1 MSGIFTRAKNWY
13 TKYERPVSSVAL
25 VGGFV
30 WNALVL
36 KRVDLFWENFWVVI
50 HILIIAV
57 CIVLINRQE
66 NKRQA
71 GQERGKI
78 HFWFITILQ
87 FTLGGLLSTFLVF
100 YFRSATLAVAWPFI
114 LILLIAFIANERFK
128 HHYERLTVQISV
140 LYLSLLSF
148 SIFIVPVVMH
158 QIGEGIFILS
168 SLVSLVL
175 LGLFLV
181 AIKKIAQE
189 RFVKSKHTVIGA
201 VLGIFVIVNA
211 LYFFDLIPPIPLA
224 LKDSGVYH
232 SITRDQGGTYLAT
245 TEPNTFW
252 DYFSFIT
259 DINIT
264 QGEPVYVFSAIFSP
278 TAFHTN
284 IVHEW
289 QLRDEVLDKW
299 VTMSRIPLAAAGG
312 RADGYR
318 TYSKKNAIVPGKW
331 RVNVE
336 TTNGQIIGRIGF
348 VVHVVDTEPTL
359 ISEVK

>member
-1 MSGIFTRAKNWY
+1 MSGIFTKAKNWY
-13 TKYERPVSSVAL
+13 AKYERPVSSVAL

-36 KRVDLFWENFWVVI
+36 KRVDLFWENFWVLV
-50 HILIIAV
+50 HLLIIAV
-57 CIVLINRQE
+57 CILLINRQE
-66 NKRQA
+66 NRRQA
-71 GQERGKI
+71 GQERAKI

-100 YFRSATLAVAWPFI
+100 YFRSATLAVSWPFI
-114 LILLIAFIANERFK
+114 LILLGAFIANERFK

-148 SIFIVPVVMH
+148 SIFIVPVFMH
-158 QIGEGIFILS
+158 RIGEGIFILS
-168 SLVSLVL
+168 GLVSLL
-175 LGLFLV
+175 LLALFLV
-181 AIKKIAQE
+181 AIKKIAKE
-189 RFVKSKHTVIGA
+189 RFVKSKYTVIGA
-201 VLGIFVIVNA
+201 VLGIFVVVNT

-232 SITRDQGGTYLAT
+232 SITRAQGGTYLAT
-245 TEPNTFW
+245 TEQKTVA
-252 DYFSFIT
+252 DYFSFNT
-259 DINIT
+259 DINIM

-278 TAFHTN
+278 TAFRTS
-284 IVHEW
+284 IIHEW
-289 QLRDEVLDKW
+289 QLYDETARAW

-348 VVHVVDTEPTL
+348 VVHIVDIEPVL
-359 ISEVK
+359 IQEVK

>member
-1 MSGIFTRAKNWY
+1 MASIFTKAKNWY
-13 TKYERPVSSVAL
+13 AKYERPVSSVAL
-25 VGGFV
+25 IGGFV

-36 KRVDLFWENFWVVI
+36 KRVDLFWENFWVVV
-50 HILIIAV
+50 HLLIIAA
-57 CIVLINRQE
+57 CILLINRQE
-66 NKRQA
+66 NKRQE
-71 GQERGKI
+71 GQERAKI

-100 YFRSATLAVAWPFI
+100 YFRSATLAVTWPFI
-114 LILLIAFIANERFK
+114 LILLLAFIANERFK
-128 HHYERLTVQISV
+128 KHYERLTVQISV

-148 SIFIVPVVMH
+148 SIFIVPVIMH
-158 QIGEGIFILS
+158 QIGEKVFIVS
-168 SLVSLVL
+168 GLVSLL
-175 LGLFLV
+175 LVALFLV
-181 AIKKIAQE
+181 LIKKIARE
-189 RFVKSKHTVIGA
+189 RFIKSKRFILVA
-201 VLGIFVIVNA
+201 VLGIFVTVNV

-232 SITRDQGGTYLAT
+232 RVVKNGQGGYLVT
-245 TEPNTFW
+245 RELKTFS
-252 DYFSFIT
+252 DYFSFTT
-259 DINIT
+259 DVTLT
-264 QGEPVYVFSAIFSP
+264 QGDPVYVFSAIFSP

-289 QLRDEVLDKW
+289 QLYDETAHTW
-299 VTMSRIPLAAAGG
+299 VTMSRIPLAASGG

-348 VVHVVDTEPTL
+348 TVHMNEMVPVL
-359 ISEVK
+359 VSEVK